1 MLILLLVLLYGAVA
15 IAMSLAIAKAIRS
28 VDDEQRAAQRR
39 TEAWEELLSNRDTEK
54 GHDMSD
60 IWDEMVQSVRM
71 RGFHHE
77 SASEFVAA
85 EPGLWAEFAHF
96 VQEVGE
102 LSRAMRND
110 TPLEAQVEWADCVI
124 ALTSIAPI
132 LGIENPD
139 EIIREKLAADE
150 GRGWQH
156 SGEDAPGLFDEEWEH
171 VTEPGVTHWAL
182 NGKAP
187 ADNGTQGV

>member
-1 MLILLLVLLYGAVA
+1 
-15 IAMSLAIAKAIRS
+15 MSS
-28 VDDEQRAAQRR
+28 VF
-39 TEAWEELLSNRDTEK
+39 
-54 GHDMSD
+54 SD
-60 IWDEMVQSVRM
+60 AVQSVMR

-77 SASEFVAA
+77 TASAFVVANPLLMAQMNRFDEEKGELARAIRQGDFAAAA
-85 EPGLWAEFAHF
+85 EEAVDCHI
-96 VQEVGE
+96 V
-102 LSRAMRND
+102 LSQIFH
-110 TPLEAQVEWADCVI
+110 E
-124 ALTSIAPI
+124 
-132 LGIENPD
+132 LGIVDPEAA
-139 EIIREKLAADE
+139 IRDKLAADE